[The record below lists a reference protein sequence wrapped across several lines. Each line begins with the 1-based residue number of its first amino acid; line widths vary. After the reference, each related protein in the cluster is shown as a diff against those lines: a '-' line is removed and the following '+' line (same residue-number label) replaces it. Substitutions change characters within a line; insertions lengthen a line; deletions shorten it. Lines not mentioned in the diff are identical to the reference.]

1 MALATILVVEDENI
15 VAKDLQNRLTTMGYS
30 VPATAASGE
39 EALRKAAEMRPDLAL
54 LDIHLK
60 GEMDGI
66 ETAEQMRELFDIPPI
81 YLTAYTDPG
90 TLRRA
95 RITEPYGYIVKPYDE
110 RELHSA
116 IEMALYRHKAESK
129 LKLSEQWLA
138 AVLDHTADAVI
149 GASKAG
155 LVTFMNPVAER
166 LTGWKREAATGREA
180 TAVFQTIHGD
190 TREAAENPVS
200 EVLRKGAEVRLSSG
214 LAVLGRDG
222 RETPVAGR
230 ATPVHD
236 ERGVLAGVLLVLRQA
251 SPSEG

>member
-15 VAKDLQNRLTTMGYS
+15 VAKDLQNRLTTLGYS

-39 EALRKAAEMRPDLAL
+39 EALRKAAEIRPDLAVM
-54 LDIHLK
+54 DIHLK

-66 ETAEQMRELFDIPPI
+66 ETAEQLRELFDIPPI

-110 RELHSA
+110 RELHST

-129 LKLSEQWLA
+129 LRQAEQWLA
-138 AVLDHTADAVI
+138 AVLDHTADAAM

-155 LVTFMNPVAER
+155 LVMFINPAAER
-166 LTGWKREAATGREA
+166 LTGWTREAAIGREA
-180 TAVFQTIHGD
+180 AAVFQAVYAD
-190 TREAAENPVS
+190 THLAAENPVS
-200 EVLRKGAEVRLSSG
+200 EVLRTGAEVRFPSS
-214 LAVLGRDG
+214 LAILGRDG
-222 RETPVAGR
+222 RETPVAGW
-230 ATPVHD
+230 ATAVRD
-236 ERGVLAGVLLVLRQA
+236 ERGVLAGVLLSFRQA
-251 SPSEG
+251 SPREG